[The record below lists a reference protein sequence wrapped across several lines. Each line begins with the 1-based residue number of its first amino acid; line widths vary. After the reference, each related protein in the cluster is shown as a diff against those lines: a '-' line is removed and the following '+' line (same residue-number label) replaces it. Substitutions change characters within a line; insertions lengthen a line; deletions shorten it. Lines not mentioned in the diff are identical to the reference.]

1 MFYFRMRLSIK
12 CETVI
17 MTNMGLLLLS
27 FLSSVQTPDR
37 KKIERENIDK
47 MQIEK
52 KLNEEKKNVY

>member
-1 MFYFRMRLSIK
+1 MRLSIK

-17 MTNMGLLLLS
+17 MTNMGLLPLS

-37 KKIERENIDK
+37 NKIERENIDK

-52 KLNEEKKNVY
+52 KLNEEKKMCIK